1 MDFGREQIL
10 KSALEDKDIKAL
22 IEHNQISGDV
32 LEKEILSIYSYMLNK
47 KKCAGCTSID
57 GCSQDLVG
65 QMPKIMFNG
74 NIYTEYVPCP
84 YLKKLMDKN
93 EKIANLTTL
102 ACNLD
107 NVDATSLFNDKP
119 ARKLIY
125 TKMMNIF
132 NKAMNGENVKGIYL
146 HGPYGCGKSYIMAC
160 FANKFAE
167 NGKKVVFA
175 YYPDLIRQI
184 KSSIGAGGLEEAVE
198 ILKDADVLFL
208 DDFGGETTTAF
219 IRDEVLGAVLQE
231 RMENFKLTFMTS
243 NLDPESLHNHLA
255 ETVKDI
261 DELRASRIEER
272 IRVLME
278 FVELSDT
285 NYRN

>member
-1 MDFGREQIL
+1 MDFQKEQML
-10 KSALEDKDIKAL
+10 KKALEDKDLQTL
-22 IEHNQISGDV
+22 IEHHQINNDI
-32 LEKEILSIYSYMLNK
+32 LERDILSIFSYMINK
-47 KKCAGCTSID
+47 KKCNGCTSLEN
-57 GCSQDLVG
+57 CNQDLVG
-65 QMPKIMFNG
+65 SMPKVMFNG
-74 NIYTEYVPCP
+74 SIYTEYVPCP
-84 YLKKLMDKN
+84 YLQKYMDKN

-107 NVDATSLFNDKP
+107 NVDASSLFNDKP
-119 ARKLIY
+119 ARNVIY
-125 TKMMNIF
+125 NKMVNIY
-132 NKAMNGENVKGIYL
+132 NKAMNGENTKGIYL

-184 KSSIGAGGLEEAVE
+184 KSSISTGGLEEAVE
-198 ILKDADVLFL
+198 TLKEADVLFL
-208 DDFGGETTTAF
+208 DDFGGETTTTF

-243 NLDPESLHNHLA
+243 NLDPASLHNHLA
-255 ETVKDI
+255 ETAKDI

-278 FVELSDT
+278 FVELNDT

>member
-10 KSALEDKDIKAL
+10 KNALEDKDIKAL

-132 NKAMNGENVKGIYL
+132 NKLVSYIQPIFMLAIGAFLIYL
-146 HGPYGCGKSYIMAC
+146 FSTYMTMYMEKHYNWFRKLMYKLC
-160 FANKFAE
+160 F
-167 NGKKVVFA
+167 
-175 YYPDLIRQI
+175 DI
-184 KSSIGAGGLEEAVE
+184 KIE
-198 ILKDADVLFL
+198 DV
-208 DDFGGETTTAF
+208 
-219 IRDEVLGAVLQE
+219 
-231 RMENFKLTFMTS
+231 
-243 NLDPESLHNHLA
+243 
-255 ETVKDI
+255 DI
-261 DELRASRIEER
+261 D
-272 IRVLME
+272 M
-278 FVELSDT
+278 
-285 NYRN
+285 

>member
-1 MDFGREQIL
+1 MDFQIEQIL
-10 KSALEDKDIKAL
+10 KKALEDAEVKMLVEQNNISADI
-22 IEHNQISGDV
+22 
-32 LEKEILSIYSYMLNK
+32 LERDFLSVCSFMMNK
-47 KKCAGCTSID
+47 KKCAGCNSLSECRQEMI
-57 GCSQDLVG
+57 G
-65 QMPKIMFNG
+65 QMPKILFNG
-74 NIYTEYVPCP
+74 NVYYDFIPCP
-84 YLKKLMDKN
+84 YLRKQMDKN
-93 EKIANLTTL
+93 EKIANLITL

-119 ARKLIY
+119 ARKTIY
-125 TKMMNIF
+125 AKMMNIF
-132 NKAMNGENVKGIYL
+132 NKAMNNEAVKGVYL

-167 NGKKVVFA
+167 SGKKVVFA
-175 YYPDLIRQI
+175 FFPDLIRQI
-184 KSSIGAGGLEEAVE
+184 KSSISTGGLEEAVE

-231 RMENFKLTFMTS
+231 RMENSKLTFMTS
-243 NLDPESLHNHLA
+243 NLDQISLHNHLA
-255 ETVKDI
+255 ETAKDI

-278 FVELSDT
+278 FVELNDT